1 MALHFATL
9 LSNLS
14 ISLGKFSDQCSRL
27 GGRDDGVLFESA
39 SSANAP
45 RVKAVSLF
53 EDYTMDVCNVNGG
66 VRETPE
72 LPHNVNCI
80 NNTAEFYPLHTADAF
95 LLQCMTHSGA
105 TLYIINVPKNAKEV
119 HVHGD
124 AARSIE
130 VDGRPLSSPNGTFIV
145 VVDNTLLTAYVTD
158 DDSVPGKA
166 KGFSGHILTLEF
178 LNDHTVLVLT
188 DYSEHSV
195 IDLRNSSLRNFTYYG
210 TPLAWTWV
218 DQSSDYIFV
227 SEKDGLYSIYIVN
240 AISTKPKYEV
250 KEIANQPEMIIFLP
264 QSVKHMEPPPTTST
278 GDGPNIAAIV
288 GGVIGVLVLLV
299 LASVVSITTVVAAR
313 PRWRRYFLSH
323 APASSTVRPSVH
335 MPAQVRPGRD
345 NRVVVHIPSYPN
357 PLCTS
362 VCGGHIPPG
371 DNRPPTGQPAVKR
384 ENIST
389 QGNSE
394 AVSQAESQQPLV
406 DQIDNLIFSAQPRV
420 QGSPEPSSNMA
431 ATINN
436 YLAAAPAVMTP
447 EESGER
453 QQTDRTIMSFP
464 PVNTS
469 CPVDSSNSDRFS
481 VAPQQEQPKH
491 AHVHDSCV
499 S

>member
-1 MALHFATL
+1 MTLHFATL

-14 ISLGKFSDQCSRL
+14 VSLGKFSDQCGRL

-105 TLYIINVPKNAKEV
+105 TLYIIRVPKNAKEA
-119 HVHGD
+119 HED
-124 AARSIE
+124 AARNIQ

-178 LNDHTVLVLT
+178 LNDHTVLILT
-188 DYSEHSV
+188 DHGEHSV
-195 IDLRNSSLRNFTYYG
+195 IDLQNSSLRNFTYYG

-218 DQSSDYIFV
+218 DQSSDYIFI

-240 AISTKPKYEV
+240 AMSTKPKYEV
-250 KEIANQPEMIIFLP
+250 KDIVNQPQMIIFLP
-264 QSVKHMEPPPTTST
+264 KSVKHMEPPPTTST

-299 LASVVSITTVVAAR
+299 LASVVSITTVVLAI
-313 PRWRRYFLSH
+313 PKCRRYFKINFSRT
-323 APASSTVRPSVH
+323 PATPSRVPPSVH
-335 MPAQVRPGRD
+335 TPAQVWPGRD
-345 NRVVVHIPSYPN
+345 SRVVVHIPAYPGTICTTVCGPTPN
-357 PLCTS
+357 PGTPTS
-362 VCGGHIPPG
+362 Q
-371 DNRPPTGQPAVKR
+371 PTEVEDST
-384 ENIST
+384 ENICS
-389 QGNSE
+389 QNSSE

-406 DQIDNLIFSAQPRV
+406 DQIDNFTLSAQPRV

-431 ATINN
+431 ATIDNS
-436 YLAAAPAVMTP
+436 APAVMTP

-453 QQTDRTIMSFP
+453 QQTDRMIMSFP

-469 CPVDSSNSDRFS
+469 CPVDSSNSDHFS